1 MYSNWQ
7 ASVKKWEKEK
17 RKESYLKSL
26 KLPPLNPRLSEWVIQ
41 SLFPL

>member
-17 RKESYLKSL
+17 RKLFEKF
-26 KLPPLNPRLSEWVIQ
+26 KTTPLNSRLSEWVIQ

>member
-7 ASVKKWEKEK
+7 VSVKKWEKEK
-17 RKESYLKSL
+17 RKLFGKF
-26 KLPPLNPRLSEWVIQ
+26 KTTPPPPTPRLSEWVIQ